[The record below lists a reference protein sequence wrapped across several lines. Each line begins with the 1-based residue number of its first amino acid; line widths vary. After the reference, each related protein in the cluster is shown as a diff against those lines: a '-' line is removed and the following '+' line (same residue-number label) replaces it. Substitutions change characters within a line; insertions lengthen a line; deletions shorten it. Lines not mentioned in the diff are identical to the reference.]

1 MAAVTIYSDFEAPKI
16 KSVTVST
23 VSPSICHEVMGPDA
37 MILVLWMLS
46 FNGDLLQNDLC
57 QHAVAPRIVV
67 DSVPDPEAGHCRPMH
82 PPETSGHSQASLGQ
96 SLVGSLL
103 HSPGS
108 WCAQG
113 FVCFLQESVSPVLC
127 KFCNQIPLVTKVKS
141 LGVLNPFVRSPGW
154 EISHGS

>member
-1 MAAVTIYSDFEAPKI
+1 
-16 KSVTVST
+16 
-23 VSPSICHEVMGPDA
+23 
-37 MILVLWMLS
+37 MLS

-67 DSVPDPEAGHCRPMH
+67 DSASDPEAGHCRPTH
-82 PPETSGHSQASLGQ
+82 PPETSGHSQAGLGQ

-141 LGVLNPFVRSPGW
+141 PGGSQSLCQIPRLRNLSWVLESLQQCESFFAINVLQFAWQLYSEANG
-154 EISHGS
+154 ILL